1 MKKLSF
7 LLILVSTSFIYSQE
21 LDSIASMDKDFLDS
35 LPESVRADV
44 MSEMKDRGDS
54 DNLKNLQRRPSTE
67 ISKLETIKNWE
78 NFKKEQSQINRSE
91 RYGINLF
98 NSMQSSFMPLNEPN
112 FGNDYVLDYGD
123 YVNIELFGTQS

>member
-78 NFKKEQSQINRSE
+78 NRSSRFFGGTKDITQFRRSSTSTSLKALRGWKK
-91 RYGINLF
+91 
-98 NSMQSSFMPLNEPN
+98 
-112 FGNDYVLDYGD
+112 
-123 YVNIELFGTQS
+123 